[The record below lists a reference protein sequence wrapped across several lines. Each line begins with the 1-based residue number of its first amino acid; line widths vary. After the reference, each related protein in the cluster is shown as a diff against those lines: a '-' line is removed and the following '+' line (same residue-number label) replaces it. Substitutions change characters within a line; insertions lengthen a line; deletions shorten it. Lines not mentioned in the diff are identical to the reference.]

1 MRSASESGKRRKMR
15 RVASRGGNGER
26 PTAPHNDG
34 SLHGMDAVNVP
45 GEVEARIARSWREGG
60 YAVRE
65 SPTFV

>member
-1 MRSASESGKRRKMR
+1 MR